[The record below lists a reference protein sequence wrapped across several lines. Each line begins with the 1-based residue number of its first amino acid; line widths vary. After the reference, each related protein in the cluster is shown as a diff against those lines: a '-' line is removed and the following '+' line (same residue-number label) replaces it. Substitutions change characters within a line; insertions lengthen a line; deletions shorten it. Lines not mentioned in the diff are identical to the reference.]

1 MRMRGIFLN
10 FLAQLV
16 YHDAEILRLLGV
28 IGSPDNLQQSL
39 MSKRLSLLNDQRP
52 QDVEFFWT
60 QVDSVTVDIDGSLL
74 EINPQFWSLDF
85 WEGSSEADRRIAAR
99 MRANSSPTAKG
110 FTT

>member
-28 IGSPDNLQQSL
+28 IGSQDNLQQSL

-60 QVDSVTVDIDGSLL
+60 QVDSVTVDIHDSFL
-74 EINPQFWSLDF
+74 EIHGEFWSFDF
-85 WEGSSEADRRIAAR
+85 REGLFGSGSSQGRPDACQQ
-99 MRANSSPTAKG
+99 
-110 FTT
+110 FTDGEG